1 MGKGEKLTGDEKAL
15 DQAVKEKK
23 AAEENV
29 LKLEMTGNN
38 WKLQKEEMI
47 KQENALAQAAGNEHN
62 SYSSFCFR
70 HVNWNWS
77 IKCWQKPRKN
87 MKMPLL

>member
-1 MGKGEKLTGDEKAL
+1 MILVWVHWATGDEKAL

-47 KQENALAQAAGNEHN
+47 KQENALAQA
-62 SYSSFCFR
+62 R
-70 HVNWNWS
+70 
-77 IKCWQKPRKN
+77 RL
-87 MKMPLL
+87 PL